1 MAFNSILRELGNGV
15 DGSYFVDGV
24 AIYITIRNLRVA
36 TRALQG
42 VTNKLDSWENTSKTV
57 NIILEREWETNK
69 NHTKKPYKESTKIL
83 GLTLDNRINWGENIN
98 KLRALN
104 TI

>member
-69 NHTKKPYKESTKIL
+69 NHTKKRNHTLQRKYPVPRDDLRQQIEL
-83 GLTLDNRINWGENIN
+83 GEIY
-98 KLRALN
+98 
-104 TI
+104 